1 MTKWEYK
8 THTYCPY
15 RGECLTVMPVDRRP
29 LREILA
35 ALGEEGWEFVM
46 KEKVRQCPGGGA
58 HEELTFKRPVEE
70 QPIQFDDGLMMV
82 RGRLRYDP
90 S

>member
-15 RGECLTVMPVDRRP
+15 TGECLTVMPVDRRP

-46 KEKVRQCPGGGA
+46 KEKAGQCPGGGA
-58 HEELTFKRPVEE
+58 HEELTFKRAIEE
-70 QPIQFDDGLMMV
+70 ISSEEREAV
-82 RGRLRYDP
+82 RQRLRAAGIP
-90 S
+90 A

>member
-15 RGECLTVMPVDRRP
+15 AGECNTLIPVDRRP

-46 KEKVRQCPGGGA
+46 KEKAGQCPGGGA
-58 HEELTFKRPVEE
+58 HEELTFKRPLEYGK
-70 QPIQFDDGLMMV
+70 GLITIACREPAEV
-82 RGRLRYDP
+82 P
-90 S
+90 A